1 MRIIIKN
8 LDGTELLNSEFV
20 SVSVNDK
27 LFSFNFKSTSLIDVN
42 LDTDKIYNVSFE
54 NSTEVGL
61 VDTMIMSYSSYYYN
75 AATALTT
82 NEQGDKVPIIVANSN
97 TITLKKY

>member
-1 MRIIIKN
+1 MKIIIKN
-8 LDGTELLNSEFV
+8 LDGTELLNSEFA

-27 LFSFNFKSTSLIDVN
+27 LYSFNLKNASLIDIN

-54 NSTEVGL
+54 NSIEVGL
-61 VDTMIMSYSSYYYN
+61 INTIIMSYISYYYN

-82 NEQGDKVPIIVANSN
+82 NDQGEEVPIIVTNSN
-97 TITLKKY
+97 TLTLKRY